1 MRTIIEDDARAL
13 MTATGKIA
21 STSLT
26 TSLQEDLD
34 GDINVEAEA
43 VGTRSRNAKAADQ
56 VEQAEAEVAINLVAP
71 QRFTQISASPQ
82 CVLLVRNDI
91 ITPRL
96 DLRRSRLSPSPD
108 PACKAKV

>member
-13 MTATGKIA
+13 MTATGKMA
-21 STSLT
+21 LTSLT

-34 GDINVEAEA
+34 GDNVEAEE
-43 VGTRSRNAKAADQ
+43 VVRKSRNAEEADQ
-56 VEQAEAEVAINLVAP
+56 SEEAEAEAAINLGAL
-71 QRFTQISASPQ
+71 QRFTQTSASPQ
-82 CVLLVRNDI
+82 CVLLVRNDL

-96 DLRRSRLSPSPD
+96 DLRKSRLSPLPD